1 MSRSIQNRPVTAESQ
16 AAMRRFFQHMVAP
29 SFGMLGL
36 QSRELID
43 YVTRLLA
50 DFARTDELYRIRDAR
65 GRPLETVAGMLLE
78 LMRAWNSAAPYRF
91 EREVE
96 VRRHCGDYTLF
107 MSGLFRSH
115 LEAESLLGY
124 YLEQGQQ
131 AYGIVAERMEMTMS
145 PQASVFKALAV
156 EFESISGALD
166 YMRKVY
172 MRPGQQ
178 AGPYEGMLRPLE
190 LN

>member
-1 MSRSIQNRPVTAESQ
+1 
-16 AAMRRFFQHMVAP
+16 
-29 SFGMLGL
+29 MLGL

-43 YVTRLLA
+43 YVTRLLS
-50 DFARTDELYRIRDAR
+50 DFSRTDELFRIRDAR
-65 GRPLETVAGMLLE
+65 GRRLETVAAMLLE
-78 LMRAWNSAAPYRF
+78 LMRAWNSAVPYRY

-107 MSGLFRSH
+107 MSGLFRAH
-115 LEAESLLGY
+115 LEAESLLDY

-131 AYGIVAERMEMTMS
+131 AYGIVADRMEMTMS
-145 PQASVFKALAV
+145 PQASVFKALAA
-156 EFESISGALD
+156 EFESVSGALD

-172 MRPGQQ
+172 MRPGRQ
-178 AGPYEGMLRPLE
+178 AGPYQDLLRQLE

>member
-1 MSRSIQNRPVTAESQ
+1 MPRPIRNRPLTEESQ
-16 AAMRRFFQHMVAP
+16 AGLPRFFQHMVAP
-29 SFGMLGL
+29 SFGTLGL

-43 YVTRLLA
+43 YVTRLLS

-65 GRPLETVAGMLLE
+65 GRRLETVAAMLLE
-78 LMRAWNSAAPYRF
+78 LMRAWNSAVPYRY

-107 MSGLFRSH
+107 MSGLFRPH
-115 LEAESLLGY
+115 LEAESLLDY

-145 PQASVFKALAV
+145 PQASVFKALAA
-156 EFESISGALD
+156 EFESVSGALD

-172 MRPGQQ
+172 MRPGQRT
-178 AGPYEGMLRPLE
+178 GPYEDLLRQLD

>member
-1 MSRSIQNRPVTAESQ
+1 
-16 AAMRRFFQHMVAP
+16 MRRFFQHMVAP
-29 SFGMLGL
+29 SLGMLGL

-65 GRPLETVAGMLLE
+65 GRRLETEAGMLLE